1 VTVILNMHLKKFELL
16 VQGILEESKDL
27 VLEAMALDPLT
38 TSPEKAEVILR
49 EFLEKSGDLLAID
62 LK

>member
-1 VTVILNMHLKKFELL
+1 MHLKKFELL

>member
-1 VTVILNMHLKKFELL
+1 MTVILNMHLKKFELL